1 LKFWTLLLRTIQ
13 EIVNEILKVGHG
25 VSNQKLKDLSKESKD
40 HYLTVKAIEGIWAK
54 AIQPRRVEKTQCQD
68 CAKKLGK
75 AISPNS
81 ENVFKKMLSE
91 PKNNEHEKANES
103 EDILIKSI
111 SRTEIQRNSE
121 IQIKEELGSS
131 SKKEAFER
139 EMKKNISKQKSFRTI
154 VGKSTNKDPII
165 KAKVQEN
172 NKYMFSK
179 HKVAKGDD
187 ILAVFSKWLYE
198 CGSTTVSGY
207 EELNLLA
214 IQILAKIFRKA
225 RGPFKEEYLL
235 KFYCLL
241 LDNIKKEESSG
252 YLKICVKLF
261 EVNLPNI
268 YCLIKEFIFQFADRS
283 FKSQPTKFLDIYSKY
298 ISRFV
303 CSYLGRLKYIEEF
316 EIKFEK
322 YYYSLDYWINHVL
335 ECLKLWE
342 KKDKNTCLK
351 IVNWVFSIHN
361 VNNHRFNT
369 IIKKIF
375 ISCKENSTSK
385 ENSKQIRLSSLQLMH
400 LAFSIMLSV
409 GEIYHLKR
417 LRADDGLNKEEM
429 IDIKISLDFLF
440 DEIDSFIKKFEIKV
454 FLNKFLITFFLS
466 FFLSFF

>member
-1 LKFWTLLLRTIQ
+1 
-13 EIVNEILKVGHG
+13 
-25 VSNQKLKDLSKESKD
+25 
-40 HYLTVKAIEGIWAK
+40 
-54 AIQPRRVEKTQCQD
+54 
-68 CAKKLGK
+68 
-75 AISPNS
+75 
-81 ENVFKKMLSE
+81 
-91 PKNNEHEKANES
+91 
-103 EDILIKSI
+103 
-111 SRTEIQRNSE
+111 
-121 IQIKEELGSS
+121 
-131 SKKEAFER
+131 
-139 EMKKNISKQKSFRTI
+139 
-154 VGKSTNKDPII
+154 
-165 KAKVQEN
+165 
-172 NKYMFSK
+172 
-179 HKVAKGDD
+179 
-187 ILAVFSKWLYE
+187 
-198 CGSTTVSGY
+198 
-207 EELNLLA
+207 
-214 IQILAKIFRKA
+214 
-225 RGPFKEEYLL
+225 
-235 KFYCLL
+235 
-241 LDNIKKEESSG
+241 
-252 YLKICVKLF
+252 VKLF